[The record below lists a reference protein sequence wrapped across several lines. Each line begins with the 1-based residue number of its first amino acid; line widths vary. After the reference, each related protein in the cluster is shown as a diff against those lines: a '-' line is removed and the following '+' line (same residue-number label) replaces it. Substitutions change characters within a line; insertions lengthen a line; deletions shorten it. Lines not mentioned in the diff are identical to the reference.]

1 MNKESMIEITTR
13 FKELK
18 KEFDNDFCRESQYC
32 GDGDSKVNVL
42 KSTMDELLDLL
53 DELVRL

>member
-1 MNKESMIEITTR
+1 MNKEKMIETTTR

-18 KEFDNDFCRESQYC
+18 KEFDNDFYKEPQHWGG
-32 GDGDSKVNVL
+32 GDPKCNAL

-53 DELVRL
+53 DELVRS